1 MISVVF
7 RSTLKGDLIKF
18 TILININAEIIVPAG
33 GK

>member
-7 RSTLKGDLIKF
+7 RSTPKGDLFKF
-18 TILININAEIIVPAG
+18 TILFNINAEIIVPAG